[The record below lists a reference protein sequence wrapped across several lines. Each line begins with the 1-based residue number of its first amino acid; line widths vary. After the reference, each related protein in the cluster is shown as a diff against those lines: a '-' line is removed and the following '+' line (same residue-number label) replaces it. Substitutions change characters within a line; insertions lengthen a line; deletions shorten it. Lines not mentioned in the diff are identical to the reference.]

1 MVVISGVK
9 AAEKLSDN
17 RIFFIGFSNMK
28 AINDFQWHAG
38 GRNQT
43 TVVKNIKKE
52 QAQCWE
58 ETD

>member
-1 MVVISGVK
+1 
-9 AAEKLSDN
+9 
-17 RIFFIGFSNMK
+17 MK